1 MYTVPLTASTY
12 SPLLGALQS
21 RFPRPEAASPIR
33 DTVPRPEIAYYPRA
47 LAICALPV
55 RRPSEGQW
63 THQFGDCALTLT
75 SHGTDGL
82 PYGQDR
88 LIPLLLGTLAQR
100 QDSRTLCL
108 GSAYQMLNMFGIAPD
123 GRGYQRLEQRFERIA
138 SCTFQV
144 TRWEGETE
152 RTTTFRLFEERS
164 LWYELRSRQSDL
176 AQFVSSVTL
185 SEEFWNELRNHS
197 LAVDLN
203 VVKGLLHA
211 PGNLDFYLWMTM
223 RAQNVRRG
231 RFTKAPLF
239 GKDSLFQKF
248 GGGYMQQRDFRKGV
262 HDWLRN
268 IRELWLDCPA
278 VLSTDGRYLLIC
290 NHKSPFGN

>member
-1 MYTVPLTASTY
+1 
-12 SPLLGALQS
+12 
-21 RFPRPEAASPIR
+21 
-33 DTVPRPEIAYYPRA
+33 
-47 LAICALPV
+47 
-55 RRPSEGQW
+55 
-63 THQFGDCALTLT
+63 LT

-100 QDSRTLCL
+100 QDSRFLSL
-108 GSAYQMLNMFGIAPD
+108 GSAYQMLTMFGIAPD
-123 GRGYQRLEQRFERIA
+123 GRGYQRLEQRFERIGQVN
-138 SCTFQV
+138 FQV
-144 TRWEGETE
+144 TRYHDGAE
-152 RTTTFRLFEERS
+152 RTTAFRLFEARS
-164 LWYELRSRQSDL
+164 LWYNLRDRQSDVT
-176 AQFVSSVTL
+176 QFVSSVTL
-185 SEEFWNELRNHS
+185 TEEFWNELRTDS

-239 GKDSLFQKF
+239 GKESLFEKF
-248 GGGYMQQRDFRKGV
+248 GGGYVQQRDFRKSV

-268 IRELWLDCPA
+268 IRDLWLDCPA
-278 VLSTDGRYLLIC
+278 VLSTDGRYVLIC
-290 NHKSPFGN
+290 NHRSPLGN